1 MNKEEKELIKSVVEK
16 GIRELTKAEKDAIE
30 YQKFKNKVARLTPYA
45 HDKRIFSRMEAQ
57 RLKDEQAKKPVS
69 KMKKEK
75 SNE

>member
-1 MNKEEKELIKSVVEK
+1 MEKE
-16 GIRELTKAEKDAIE
+16 IRELTVEEKKAIE
-30 YQKFKNKVARLTPYA
+30 YKKFKNKVARLTPYA

-57 RLKDEQAKKPVS
+57 KLKNEQAKKPVS